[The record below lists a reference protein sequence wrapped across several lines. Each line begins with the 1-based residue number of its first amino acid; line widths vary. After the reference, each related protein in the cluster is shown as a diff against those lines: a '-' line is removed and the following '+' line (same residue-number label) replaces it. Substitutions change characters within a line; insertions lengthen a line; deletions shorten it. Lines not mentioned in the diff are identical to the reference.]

1 MYKPVRS
8 DERAIVAMQSVDNVR
23 LIVRIVEITF
33 HPTKLL
39 NKSQEFSHRLQGF
52 VRMPTAASGDES

>member
-1 MYKPVRS
+1 M
-8 DERAIVAMQSVDNVR
+8 AMQSVDNVR
-23 LIVRIVEITF
+23 LIARIVEITF

-52 VRMPTAASGDES
+52 VRMPTAAKR